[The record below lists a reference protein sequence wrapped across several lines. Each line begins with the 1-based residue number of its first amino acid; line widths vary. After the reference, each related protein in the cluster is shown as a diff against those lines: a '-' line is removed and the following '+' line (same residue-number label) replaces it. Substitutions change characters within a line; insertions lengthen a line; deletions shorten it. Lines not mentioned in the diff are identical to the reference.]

1 MAGEKLIEV
10 VTCSEVV
17 PEVKNGAD
25 AVIFADP
32 GATPFSCGALNGCV
46 DPDGMVTVA
55 GETPTLVESELERV
69 TVTPPAG
76 AAEGSV
82 TCNGV
87 NCPITTDGFAVRVI
101 APAPCTATEAVALVT
116 LGLEA
121 VMMTDP
127 VVIPETANVVA
138 DEPAAIETEAGM
150 ETIPAWLADKVTVIT
165 AAVEAGKVSVR
176 FCGLEPTSVKVE
188 GERLSEPG
196 TLTTCVPG
204 V

>member
-1 MAGEKLIEV
+1 MAGETLIEV

-17 PEVKNGAD
+17 PEVKNVAD
-25 AVIFADP
+25 AVMLADP
-32 GATPFSCGALNGCV
+32 GATPVICGALAGCV
-46 DPDGMVTVA
+46 DPNAMVTVD
-55 GETPTLVESELERV
+55 GETLTFVESELVSV

-76 AAEGSV
+76 AADGSV
-82 TCNGV
+82 TCKAV
-87 NCPITTDGFAVRVI
+87 VCPRTTDGFAVRVI

-150 ETIPAWLADKVTVIT
+150 ETIPAWLADKVTVIP